1 MDIGIVTSEN
11 RLYEAKSVI
20 RLQNTGNRHNA
31 VTIPDYI
38 TWN

>member
-20 RLQNTGNRHNA
+20 RQYKIQEIGTM
-31 VTIPDYI
+31 
-38 TWN
+38 